1 MDGSNFIPSLLYKL
15 DGFKDGGK
23 GYSTVNS
30 VGHVF
35 ISNGPTWSLDG
46 TKFYHVCSIENKIK
60 EYDYHKGEIQN
71 PRIILEMNE
80 QIGGGFDGSTMD
92 A

>member
-1 MDGSNFIPSLLYKL
+1 MDGSNFIPSLLYRL
-15 DGFKDGGK
+15 NGIKDGGK
-23 GYSTVNS
+23 GYSIVNS

-60 EYDYHKGEIQN
+60 EYDYHQKEIQN

>member
-1 MDGSNFIPSLLYKL
+1 MDGSKFIPSLLYKL
-15 DGFKDGGK
+15 GGIK
-23 GYSTVNS
+23 NGDQGYSSVDS

-60 EYDYHKGEIQN
+60 EYDYDKGEIQN

-80 QIGGGFDGSTMD
+80 
-92 A
+92 

>member
-1 MDGSNFIPSLLYKL
+1 LLYRL
-15 DGFKDGGK
+15 DGPKDDGK
-23 GYSTVNS
+23 GYSSVDS

-60 EYDYHKGEIQN
+60 EYDYH
-71 PRIILEMNE
+71 
-80 QIGGGFDGSTMD
+80 
-92 A
+92 

>member
-1 MDGSNFIPSLLYKL
+1 MD
-15 DGFKDGGK
+15 
-23 GYSTVNS
+23 S

-60 EYDYHKGEIQN
+60 EYDYDKGEIQN

-80 QIGGGFDGSTMD
+80 
-92 A
+92 